1 MKRLQQGF
9 TLIELMIVVA
19 IVGILA
25 AVAIPAYQDYLVRS
39 KVSEIAAAAG
49 ACKTSVSEYLATKNS
64 MPASETAAGCTT
76 TPTKYGGALTVAAGV
91 ISIPATAEVGGNG
104 WGNNEL
110 ETYTARS
117 ENAFQSNG
125 SLVIKAIKEQFT
137 GSDNITRQ
145 FTSARLITKN
155 KFSPQFG
162 RFEARIKLPF
172 GQGIWP
178 AFWMLGSNIDTV
190 NWPTCGEVDIMENIG
205 REPSIIHG
213 TIHGPG
219 YSGGNGPSASFTLPN
234 NQRFADDFHNFAI
247 EWEPNV
253 VRFYCDGILYKTR
266 TPADIPGKT
275 WVFDHPFFII
285 VNLAVGGTWP
295 GNPDATTVFPQ
306 QLLIDYVRVYQR
318 TTPSTIPVML
328 TEEGSN
334 RALALDSVFWV
345 QEPFTVTANNFSV
358 DHHNRVMLLVAN
370 IDLLPGDDAS
380 VVTAEA
386 RDGQGNS
393 IPLTVENVVKVP
405 NFEWITEVVV
415 RLPDELAT
423 LSEAQVSVNARGQRS
438 NDALIR
444 LTP

>member
-1 MKRLQQGF
+1 MRFPASFFLKRRATRPLLIAF
-9 TLIELMIVVA
+9 TLICLTLSTCYFPLSVSVEAAPPTVWSLVWSDEFN
-19 IVGILA
+19 GPNGA
-25 AVAIPAYQDYLVRS
+25 AVDSS
-39 KVSEIAAAAG
+39 KW
-49 ACKTSVSEYLATKNS
+49 
-64 MPASETAAGCTT
+64 
-76 TPTKYGGALTVAAGV
+76 
-91 ISIPATAEVGGNG
+91 TAEVGGGG

-110 ETYTARS
+110 QFYTARLD
-117 ENAFQSNG
+117 NAFQSNG
-125 SLVIKAIKEQFT
+125 MLVIKAIKERFT
-137 GSDNITRQ
+137 GGNVTRD

-162 RFEARIKLPF
+162 RFEARIKMPF

-178 AFWMLGSNIDTV
+178 AFWMLGNNIDTV

-219 YSGGNGPSASFTLPN
+219 YSGSDGPSASFTLPN
-234 NQRFADDFHNFAI
+234 NQRFADSFHTFAV

-285 VNLAVGGTWP
+285 VNLAVGGNWP

-306 QLLIDYVRVYQR
+306 TLLVDYVRVYQR
-318 TTPSTIPVML
+318 TTPSSIPVML

-334 RALALDSVFWV
+334 RAMALDSVSFV
-345 QEPFTVTANNFSV
+345 QEPFTVTSTNNFSV
-358 DHHNRVMLLVAN
+358 DHHSRVMLLVAN

-386 RDGQGNS
+386 QDGQGNS
-393 IPLTVENVVKVP
+393 FPLTVENVVKVP
-405 NFEWITEVVV
+405 SFEWITQVVV
-415 RLPDELAT
+415 RLPDELAN
-423 LSEAQVSVNARGQRS
+423 LSEAQVSVRARGQPS
-438 NDALIR
+438 NMALIR
-444 LTP
+444 LTLH